1 MAAIHHFKRCDNLRE
16 FSFQFDEYNDS
27 MIEGRTDFRWRYSY
41 QFLVNS
47 VLHRN
52 LQFPGDKDFLGHEPK
67 NRRFVRHHSKEVATE
82 TGYLQLHRLRGR
94 LRYMTVY

>member
-1 MAAIHHFKRCDNLRE
+1 MAAIHHFQRCDNLRE
-16 FSFQFDEYNDS
+16 FSFQFDEYK
-27 MIEGRTDFRWRYSY
+27 DFRWRYSY

-52 LQFPGDKDFLGHEPK
+52 LQFPEDKDFLGHEPK
-67 NRRFVRHHSKEVATE
+67 NRRFVRRHSKEAATE